1 MLVSASDSVAAALGG
16 ALDGLSMRQR
26 VAADNIA
33 NVDTPGFNDEYK
45 PEALQ
50 HAEALEVYRG
60 IDDLDWTVVSPAAYI
75 HPGERTGRYRLGGD
89 RMLLDSSGNSEVSA
103 EDYAVAIADLLE
115 QDGHARERVGVAW

>member
-1 MLVSASDSVAAALGG
+1 
-16 ALDGLSMRQR
+16 MRY
-26 VAADNIA
+26 
-33 NVDTPGFNDEYK
+33 VDTPGFNDEYK

-60 IDDLDWTVVSPAAYI
+60 IDDLDWTSRQPGGV
-75 HPGERTGRYRLGGD
+75 HPSGRARWPLPPRPGT